1 MKKLL
6 LAAGLLASV
15 QLVKA
20 QDIQLIPK
28 AGLSFSRQSISNVEG
43 EKSKAGFTAGL
54 GVNVNIKNSAFSIQ
68 PELNY
73 VSAGT
78 KIKNDNNKYNL
89 NYLEL
94 PVLVKYSFGPVY
106 INAGPSIGLAVGGMN
121 KMEAFY
127 QAKIQKLNFGVQMGG
142 GLAIP
147 LGKGAVLVDARYSL
161 GLTDVS
167 KGPATVKNRGFIA
180 TLGYAI
186 PLK

>member
-1 MKKLL
+1 MKKLV
-6 LAAGLLASV
+6 LAAGLLVSV

-28 AGLSFSRQSISNVEG
+28 AGLSFSRQSISNMDG

-54 GVNVNIKNSAFSIQ
+54 GVNVGLKNSAFSIQ

-94 PVLVKYSFGPVY
+94 PILVKYSFGPVY
-106 INAGPSIGLAVGGMN
+106 INAGPSIGLTVGGMN
-121 KMEAFY
+121 KMETFY
-127 QAKIQKLNFGVQMGG
+127 QAKVQKLNFGVQMGG

-147 LGKGAVLVDARYSL
+147 VGNGTVLVDARYAL

-180 TLGYAI
+180 TVGYAI